1 MRISLSLNP
10 MSSCNSRTAIPSPG
24 TNRMNINHIT
34 IDTSQGEEREPV
46 EPWFVVRW
54 GARCSN
60 SLSNSIV
67 KATSACDRSV
77 GSGSRP
83 FLLAMIERQVPF
95 PQRRRT
101 TSSITS
107 FLLWYGRRDLGFLR
121 LFAQVC
127 LPYNEGF

>member
-1 MRISLSLNP
+1 
-10 MSSCNSRTAIPSPG
+10 
-24 TNRMNINHIT
+24 MNINHIT

-54 GARCSN
+54 GIRCSN

-77 GSGSRP
+77 GSRP
-83 FLLAMIERQVPF
+83 FIPAVIERKVRF
-95 PQRRRT
+95 PQPRRT
-101 TSSITS
+101 ASSITS
-107 FLLWYGRRDLGFLR
+107 FLLWYGRRDLCFLR

-127 LPYNEGF
+127 LPYNKGF